1 MTPRVRSDGEGY
13 ELRGVQCNAVVRFGE
28 LRDGEQSAS
37 EHVRHGIGA
46 VWFDRP
52 TDKQSGLFPL
62 SPGASSQE
70 EG

>member
-1 MTPRVRSDGEGY
+1 MTPRVRSEGY
-13 ELRGVQCNAVVRFGE
+13 ELRCVQCDVVVRFGE

-62 SPGASSQE
+62 SPGASSQQQ
-70 EG
+70 